1 MINKIRISNLERDII
16 CKGLQ
21 RVSIT
26 TDEDVFEAII
36 SINEITTSA
45 LNYLNGFVRTEL
57 DNDLVNKLIN
67 TLKIWSIK

>member
-1 MINKIRISNLERDII
+1 MINEIRISNVESNII

-21 RVSIT
+21 KVSIT
-26 TDEDVFEAII
+26 TDEDVFEDII

-57 DNDLVNKLIN
+57 DNDLVDKLIN
-67 TLKIWSIK
+67 TLKIWSIE